1 MGLCKCPKKKV
12 TNLFCFE
19 HRVNV
24 CENCLVANHA
34 KCVIKSYLQWLQDS
48 DYNPNCR
55 LCNNVLSDEQYG
67 DCVRLTCYDIF
78 HWPCLNHYAQ
88 QFPANTAPAG
98 YTCPTCNAGI
108 FPPQNMV
115 SPVAD
120 KLKTLLSTVN
130 WARAGLG
137 LPLIDEPQEPILP
150 PPQTQLPTSQSNENS
165 QIKSEAV
172 LPTHSTPQ
180 KSQIVQNHGTL
191 PNSSGFSNTPAAS
204 PYPLGASPNP
214 QSGTPY
220 SPVSTP
226 NYNRPSAHVPPNQ
239 HSVISV
245 DEGTSVRGQDKLS
258 FGDPRKLFDSTK
270 EDTSSIFNTSLDHDE
285 NKYRR
290 RSAMEWLT
298 KWLKSREGKHG
309 KKDPM
314 SIRKKFL
321 VVLVIGIIGFLT
333 IIVIFS
339 KLGRSG
345 IDEDPFLGNPQVR
358 VMDEIMD

>member
-24 CENCLVANHA
+24 CENCLVANHS

-48 DYNPNCR
+48 DYNPNCS
-55 LCNNVLSDEQYG
+55 LCHNTLNDNQYG
-67 DCVRLTCYDIF
+67 DCIRLTCYDIF
-78 HWPCLNHYAQ
+78 HWPCLNQYAQ

-120 KLKTLLSTVN
+120 KLKSLLSTVN

-137 LPLIDEPQEPILP
+137 LPLIDGPQEPSLP
-150 PPQTQLPTSQSNENS
+150 PPQASPLVSQSNES
-165 QIKSEAV
+165 STIKSEANLV
-172 LPTHSTPQ
+172 TQNTPQ
-180 KSQIVQNHGTL
+180 KHAHQGTT
-191 PNSSGFSNTPAAS
+191 PFSPTGTSSLPAAS
-204 PYPLGASPNP
+204 PYPLGASPTP
-214 QSGTPY
+214 QTGTPY
-220 SPVSTP
+220 SPMLPP
-226 NYNRPSAHVPPNQ
+226 NYNRPSAHVSPNQ

-245 DEGTSVRGQDKLS
+245 DEGTSVRGQEKLA

-270 EDTSSIFNTSLDHDE
+270 EDSNSIFNTSQDHDE
-285 NKYRR
+285 NKYKR
-290 RSAMEWLT
+290 RSAMEWFS
-298 KWLKSREGKHG
+298 KWLKSRESKYG

-314 SIRKKFL
+314 SIRKRFL

-333 IIVIFS
+333 IVVIFS
-339 KLGRSG
+339 KLGRSD
-345 IDEDPFLGNPQVR
+345 IDDDPFLGNPQVR
-358 VMDEIMD
+358 VMDEIID

>member
-1 MGLCKCPKKKV
+1 M
-12 TNLFCFE
+12 
-19 HRVNV
+19 
-24 CENCLVANHA
+24 
-34 KCVIKSYLQWLQDS
+34 
-48 DYNPNCR
+48 
-55 LCNNVLSDEQYG
+55 
-67 DCVRLTCYDIF
+67 
-78 HWPCLNHYAQ
+78 
-88 QFPANTAPAG
+88 
-98 YTCPTCNAGI
+98 
-108 FPPQNMV
+108 
-115 SPVAD
+115 
-120 KLKTLLSTVN
+120 
-130 WARAGLG
+130 
-137 LPLIDEPQEPILP
+137 
-150 PPQTQLPTSQSNENS
+150 
-165 QIKSEAV
+165 
-172 LPTHSTPQ
+172 
-180 KSQIVQNHGTL
+180 
-191 PNSSGFSNTPAAS
+191 
-204 PYPLGASPNP
+204 
-214 QSGTPY
+214 
-220 SPVSTP
+220 
-226 NYNRPSAHVPPNQ
+226 
-239 HSVISV
+239 
-245 DEGTSVRGQDKLS
+245 RGQDKLA